1 MKNKFVV
8 GFLIAASVIGS
19 SVIFYA
25 YQILFT
31 PNLRLDQT
39 EKWLYI
45 PQGADYKQVVD
56 SLKQGDFLND
66 ELSFSF
72 LAKLTGYQDKVIPGA
87 YLVAPNTT
95 NKDLIWRL
103 KAGRQSSI
111 KLTFNNLR
119 LKSDLV
125 NRLSSKLNI
134 APEAFYGYLNNP
146 DSCRML
152 GFDTLTVTAMFIP
165 NTYDLY
171 WNTPIHK
178 FMRRMQTEYN
188 TFWSAKGREEKA
200 KALGLTKIQVHV
212 LASITE
218 AETKKADEMPIVAKV
233 YKNRLD
239 QDMLLQA
246 DPTVIYALKDFT
258 IKRVYTGTINKAG
271 MNPFNTY
278 KVKGF
283 PPAPIN
289 LPSITA
295 IDAVLNM
302 ADHKYIYFCANA
314 SLNGYHSFAVTYEEH
329 MANVAKY
336 TKALDTMGIK

>member
-1 MKNKFVV
+1 
-8 GFLIAASVIGS
+8 
-19 SVIFYA
+19 
-25 YQILFT
+25 
-31 PNLRLDQT
+31 
-39 EKWLYI
+39 LYI

-56 SLKQGDFLND
+56 SLKQGKFLND

-72 LAKLTGYQDKVIPGA
+72 LAKLTGYQDNVIPGA

-103 KAGRQSSI
+103 KAGRQSSL

-125 NRLSSKLNI
+125 NRLSTKLNI

-152 GFDTLTVTAMFIP
+152 GFDTLTITAMFIP

-188 TFWSAKGREEKA
+188 TFWSQKGREEKA

-218 AETKKADEMPIVAKV
+218 AETKKADEMPIVARV

-239 QDMLLQA
+239 INKRLEA

-258 IKRVYTGTINKAG
+258 IKRVDINVIQRAG
-271 MNPFNTY
+271 LSPFNTY
-278 KVKGF
+278 KVTGL

-289 LPSITA
+289 LPSVTA

-302 ADHKYIYFCANA
+302 ADHKYLYFCAREDF
-314 SLNGYHSFAVTYEEH
+314 SGYHNFTADYDEH
-329 MANVAKY
+329 CANGAKY
-336 TKALDTMGIK
+336 ARALDERGIK